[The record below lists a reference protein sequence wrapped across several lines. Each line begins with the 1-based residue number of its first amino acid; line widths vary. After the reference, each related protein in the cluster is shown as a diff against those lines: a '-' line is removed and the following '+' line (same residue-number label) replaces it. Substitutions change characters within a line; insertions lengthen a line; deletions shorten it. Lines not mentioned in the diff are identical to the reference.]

1 MHKYN
6 EGSDNMT
13 QVKVTIEAI
22 ITLPEGTK
30 FPENGRGFTLPC
42 GDIVKPW
49 VVLEM
54 NDGRDLGQNEME
66 ELGIS
71 IDETNIEWFEE

>member
-1 MHKYN
+1 M
-6 EGSDNMT
+6 
-13 QVKVTIEAI
+13 QIKVTLEAI

-30 FPENGRGFTLPC
+30 LPEDGRGFTLPC

-49 VVLEM
+49 ITMELNE
-54 NDGRDLGQNEME
+54 RIDLTFLEME

-71 IDETNIEWFEE
+71 IDETNIEWVEE